1 MPESQSGSAIYR
13 GRILGHAVSSRI
25 LESPGERFLGLN
37 CEGPA
42 LKSCLKSVAGQ
53 HGECELRMNGGGKP
67 THQVEGLVAGKA
79 ERKSGGA
86 HIEDFLKLI
95 YF

>member
-1 MPESQSGSAIYR
+1 M
-13 GRILGHAVSSRI
+13 SSRI

-86 HIEDFLKLI
+86 HIEDFFKLI